1 MPGFRLKFQRKHRY
15 DISAKG
21 YFIVSV
27 TLLDGTTI
35 DQTVTSETCG
45 KDCINFVA
53 QKIGIRDVN
62 YFGLQYQ
69 SPKGQRWVNL
79 SKPVKRQLDKYAVDH
94 SLRFG
99 VMFFVEDPY
108 AIVDDVARE
117 LYYLQLRYN
126 LLSGLIPC
134 SLSRAITLAAYG
146 FQVDF
151 GDCSQANL
159 SFDYLLD
166 YRHISN
172 DLMPVNDSD
181 YKNIVEE
188 ILKQYQMLEGTDC
201 KMAQC
206 IYIELIQKNTPHFG
220 VAYFPAK
227 TRKGQDVKLGLSQ
240 RGVRLFGNADMGE
253 VDLRWSDI
261 ASFQAAGRNFSIAR
275 NGGSGG
281 SNLQLRL
288 DDPKTAKYVLQYCA
302 QLHAFYINYCARVVT
317 PPQQQQQTATPI
329 TPTGIVATAV
339 PVVVTSATDDQ
350 AIATATVDSTTPTN
364 TFANRAADFDLECP
378 ASKTVRNYLHSLES
392 DGLLLDKPQPPQEQ
406 QNLANMLLSKQQ
418 QQQQQQIMTESGD
431 YDQPQ
436 FLITQQHHQ
445 QPAFPLSTIEADDCY
460 DERDYYPQQ
469 QQHHHL
475 YQHHIYDNLPQPDLL
490 LASGVGAPIGVGAVN
505 KNVTCSTPDLHHLLS
520 VLDKGETQLAHR
532 LVRDFQQ
539 TSAAAAAAANAS
551 SSTGV
556 AVPTS
561 LSHHHSTPNLHNPTS
576 APTNAK
582 LPLIAVEAA
591 AVREPPAPAYSASR
605 CYENLRPRP
614 SSNRLPAKPPAALAL
629 TSSNSLNNS
638 RQQFNDS
645 AGNKTLHQAQPI
657 PASRSRS
664 LSCSSESSASSSSS
678 SSSSASSAVI
688 DIASAAAIEADAAEG
703 SIGTESFQSDD
714 VHEQQQY
721 LDELDNDIA
730 VQGGGGYS
738 RTSSSDGACSVGE
751 VPINSSLNVKPSL
764 TVSTANLLWEQ
775 SELSINYM
783 PRDERRQQLEEHRST
798 VDLAAEFH
806 QIETRSSRAQCLVAK
821 RPHNAVRNRCQDAVP
836 YDHNRFALSGTADN
850 PDGYYNASQ
859 VEVASNII
867 GADAPLFIAAESPRQ
882 DTRADFWRLAWE
894 SGARIVAQL
903 CGQNETA
910 RYHPGIEKPTP
921 GEKLI
926 CDGAYEVQLV
936 NSTTSPDTDYSIATL
951 AIRELATGRART
963 VWLFVYPIWTPCLVP
978 ASASQFL
985 MFLDEVDSLRRLL
998 QSEDSGSR
1006 QTVLLHCPDGSGRT
1020 GLAICLLVYKACLQ
1034 HNQSVSLSTV
1044 LCSLRGQRMSL
1055 VQSLQQYEF
1064 VYDALIRSLDSTR
1077 LI

>member
-45 KDCINFVA
+45 KDCIHFVA

-261 ASFQAAGRNFSIAR
+261 ARFQAAGRNFSIAR

-317 PPQQQQQTATPI
+317 PPQQQQQTAAPI

-364 TFANRAADFDLECP
+364 TFANSNHKHNSQAM
-378 ASKTVRNYLHSLES
+378 TVSNGNNHSDYNTS
-392 DGLLLDKPQPPQEQ
+392 
-406 QNLANMLLSKQQ
+406 SWQQ
-418 QQQQQQIMTESGD
+418 QQQQQ
-431 YDQPQ
+431 
-436 FLITQQHHQ
+436 
-445 QPAFPLSTIEADDCY
+445 
-460 DERDYYPQQ
+460 
-469 QQHHHL
+469 
-475 YQHHIYDNLPQPDLL
+475 
-490 LASGVGAPIGVGAVN
+490 
-505 KNVTCSTPDLHHLLS
+505 
-520 VLDKGETQLAHR
+520 
-532 LVRDFQQ
+532 
-539 TSAAAAAAANAS
+539 
-551 SSTGV
+551 
-556 AVPTS
+556 
-561 LSHHHSTPNLHNPTS
+561 
-576 APTNAK
+576 
-582 LPLIAVEAA
+582 
-591 AVREPPAPAYSASR
+591 
-605 CYENLRPRP
+605 
-614 SSNRLPAKPPAALAL
+614 
-629 TSSNSLNNS
+629 
-638 RQQFNDS
+638 
-645 AGNKTLHQAQPI
+645 
-657 PASRSRS
+657 
-664 LSCSSESSASSSSS
+664 
-678 SSSSASSAVI
+678 
-688 DIASAAAIEADAAEG
+688 
-703 SIGTESFQSDD
+703 
-714 VHEQQQY
+714 
-721 LDELDNDIA
+721 
-730 VQGGGGYS
+730 
-738 RTSSSDGACSVGE
+738 
-751 VPINSSLNVKPSL
+751 
-764 TVSTANLLWEQ
+764 
-775 SELSINYM
+775 
-783 PRDERRQQLEEHRST
+783 
-798 VDLAAEFH
+798 
-806 QIETRSSRAQCLVAK
+806 
-821 RPHNAVRNRCQDAVP
+821 
-836 YDHNRFALSGTADN
+836 
-850 PDGYYNASQ
+850 
-859 VEVASNII
+859 
-867 GADAPLFIAAESPRQ
+867 
-882 DTRADFWRLAWE
+882 
-894 SGARIVAQL
+894 
-903 CGQNETA
+903 
-910 RYHPGIEKPTP
+910 
-921 GEKLI
+921 
-926 CDGAYEVQLV
+926 
-936 NSTTSPDTDYSIATL
+936 
-951 AIRELATGRART
+951 
-963 VWLFVYPIWTPCLVP
+963 
-978 ASASQFL
+978 
-985 MFLDEVDSLRRLL
+985 
-998 QSEDSGSR
+998 
-1006 QTVLLHCPDGSGRT
+1006 
-1020 GLAICLLVYKACLQ
+1020 
-1034 HNQSVSLSTV
+1034 
-1044 LCSLRGQRMSL
+1044 
-1055 VQSLQQYEF
+1055 
-1064 VYDALIRSLDSTR
+1064 
-1077 LI
+1077 

>member
-45 KDCINFVA
+45 KDCIHFVA

-261 ASFQAAGRNFSIAR
+261 ARFQAAGRNFSIAR

-317 PPQQQQQTATPI
+317 PPQQQQQTAAPI

-350 AIATATVDSTTPTN
+350 AIATATVD
-364 TFANRAADFDLECP
+364 RADLDLECP

-392 DGLLLDKPQPPQEQ
+392 DGLLLDKPQPPQQQ

-445 QPAFPLSTIEADDCY
+445 QPAFPLSTIKADDCY

-469 QQHHHL
+469 QRHHHL

-505 KNVTCSTPDLHHLLS
+505 KNVTCSTPNLHHLLS

-561 LSHHHSTPNLHNPTS
+561 LSHHHSTPNLHSPTS
-576 APTNAK
+576 APINAK

-629 TSSNSLNNS
+629 TSSNSLNNG
-638 RQQFNDS
+638 RQQLNDS
-645 AGNKTLHQAQPI
+645 AGYKTLHQAQPI

-703 SIGTESFQSDD
+703 S
-714 VHEQQQY
+714 
-721 LDELDNDIA
+721 
-730 VQGGGGYS
+730 
-738 RTSSSDGACSVGE
+738 
-751 VPINSSLNVKPSL
+751 
-764 TVSTANLLWEQ
+764 
-775 SELSINYM
+775 
-783 PRDERRQQLEEHRST
+783 
-798 VDLAAEFH
+798 
-806 QIETRSSRAQCLVAK
+806 
-821 RPHNAVRNRCQDAVP
+821 
-836 YDHNRFALSGTADN
+836 
-850 PDGYYNASQ
+850 
-859 VEVASNII
+859 
-867 GADAPLFIAAESPRQ
+867 
-882 DTRADFWRLAWE
+882 
-894 SGARIVAQL
+894 
-903 CGQNETA
+903 
-910 RYHPGIEKPTP
+910 
-921 GEKLI
+921 
-926 CDGAYEVQLV
+926 
-936 NSTTSPDTDYSIATL
+936 
-951 AIRELATGRART
+951 
-963 VWLFVYPIWTPCLVP
+963 
-978 ASASQFL
+978 
-985 MFLDEVDSLRRLL
+985 
-998 QSEDSGSR
+998 
-1006 QTVLLHCPDGSGRT
+1006 
-1020 GLAICLLVYKACLQ
+1020 
-1034 HNQSVSLSTV
+1034 
-1044 LCSLRGQRMSL
+1044 
-1055 VQSLQQYEF
+1055 
-1064 VYDALIRSLDSTR
+1064 
-1077 LI
+1077 

>member
-45 KDCINFVA
+45 KDCIHFVA

-261 ASFQAAGRNFSIAR
+261 ARFQAAGRNFSIAR

-317 PPQQQQQTATPI
+317 PPQQQQQTAAPI

-350 AIATATVDSTTPTN
+350 AIATATVD
-364 TFANRAADFDLECP
+364 RADLDLECP

-392 DGLLLDKPQPPQEQ
+392 DGLLLDKPQPPQQQ

-445 QPAFPLSTIEADDCY
+445 QPAFPLSTIKADDCY

-469 QQHHHL
+469 QRHHHL

-490 LASGVGAPIGVGAVN
+490 LASGGVGAPIGVGAVN
-505 KNVTCSTPDLHHLLS
+505 KNVTCSTPNLHHLLS

-561 LSHHHSTPNLHNPTS
+561 LSHHHSTPNLHSPTS
-576 APTNAK
+576 APINAK

-629 TSSNSLNNS
+629 TSSNTDPCVAFPLLVLLV
-638 RQQFNDS
+638 RIFC
-645 AGNKTLHQAQPI
+645 LI
-657 PASRSRS
+657 
-664 LSCSSESSASSSSS
+664 
-678 SSSSASSAVI
+678 
-688 DIASAAAIEADAAEG
+688 IELF
-703 SIGTESFQSDD
+703 IF
-714 VHEQQQY
+714 
-721 LDELDNDIA
+721 LCI
-730 VQGGGGYS
+730 
-738 RTSSSDGACSVGE
+738 
-751 VPINSSLNVKPSL
+751 LNVKPSL

-903 CGQNETA
+903 CGQSETA

-951 AIRELATGRART
+951 AVRELATGRART
-963 VWLFVYPIWTPCLVP
+963 IWLFVYPIWTPCLVP